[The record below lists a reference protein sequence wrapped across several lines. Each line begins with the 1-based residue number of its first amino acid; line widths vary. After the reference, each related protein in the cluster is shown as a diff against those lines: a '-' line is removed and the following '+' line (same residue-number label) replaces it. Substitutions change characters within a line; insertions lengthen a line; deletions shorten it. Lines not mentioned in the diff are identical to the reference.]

1 MKDKNGS
8 ISKKWTKSAAT
19 WNISKG
25 KPTIIVVKKKE
36 SLAVLKDTKTKP
48 TTQIV
53 KLNGCCATEIMH
65 KEIMKENLKGNQETD
80 NFSRC

>member
-8 ISKKWTKSAAT
+8 ISKKWTKSAVT

-25 KPTIIVVKKKE
+25 KQTIIVVKKKE
-36 SLAVLKDTKTKP
+36 SLAVLKDTKTKL

-80 NFSRC
+80 NFSRR